1 MSHNVQRAAARAA
14 LLCASLLCAARGVVG
29 IRSSG
34 IANAGAS
41 EPHAAAARL
50 AAAHVALSAPL
61 AAMVEAFGALLDSCG
76 GGADDGALPTSAAAV
91 DAPGILMDRLA
102 ADVAEI
108 DAALRRC
115 HVAVDGAADV
125 DSENDHDAAGTRD
138 RVMRPGVAHTA
149 AASATLRQRLRDVE
163 RDAEALRQRAR
174 ACKSQQNNNASP
186 PPAGAAALYGWV
198 RGARQALEA
207 APGCML
213 PEPAAACDCSR
224 AVAAAVAATFSATA
238 AAAAAVAAA
247 LLRSRQPAV
256 GAPRRRLR
264 GAAVLGLAHAANA
277 TPKQQHAVEP

>member
-76 GGADDGALPTSAAAV
+76 GGADDGALPMAAAAV
-91 DAPGILMDRLA
+91 DAPGTLVDRLA

-149 AASATLRQRLRDVE
+149 AASATLRKRLRDVE

-174 ACKSQQNNNASP
+174 ACKSHSDDASP
-186 PPAGAAALYGWV
+186 PTAVAAALYGWA

-264 GAAVLGLAHAANA
+264 GAAVLGLARAANGS
-277 TPKQQHAVEP
+277 PKQQHAVEP